1 MTIIQRE
8 DVDSQ
13 EIKDICEELDIALE
27 NVMSAMDKLFDR
39 YKIEK
44 DNRAAERLGDEIE
57 QIEIEYSSAQ
67 NRAQKVMDSLSL
79 ARKYDKFLDKIQQK
93 EAELPL
99 HQMESE
105 QPHQKEV
112 LQQQQSVQ
120 QKNPQELLSKSMN
133 DNVSQYTSDS
143 TLIGLDLWKQLKR
156 VTIPVFTGDKKRI
169 RVGRLLLQ
177 LV

>member
-1 MTIIQRE
+1 MSGQEEDNPKEIEGKVLEQAQNIETVAELKREKAAKKTAFTKVRRCLLTIIQRE
-8 DVDSQ
+8 DVDSE

-79 ARKYDKFLDKIQQK
+79 SRKYDKFLDKIQQK
-93 EAELPL
+93 EAEIPL

-105 QPHQKEV
+105 SLIKKKCFNNSSQCSRKIP
-112 LQQQQSVQ
+112 
-120 QKNPQELLSKSMN
+120 KSFF
-133 DNVSQYTSDS
+133 
-143 TLIGLDLWKQLKR
+143 L
-156 VTIPVFTGDKKRI
+156 
-169 RVGRLLLQ
+169 
-177 LV
+177 